1 MALNSVRQ
9 RLNQLWA
16 QSWFDPEHLEK
27 RLIEEGLEE
36 ASVYARGILLDVGC
50 GQRRHAHLFTP
61 RVERYIGLDYPA
73 VSEGIWAAAGGE
85 LVDIWA
91 DGQALPIAAG
101 AVDTVLCTQVL
112 EHVPEPARM
121 TAEIARVLRPGGH
134 ALITVPQ
141 EWGLHQEPFDFYR
154 FTRYGLAYLAE
165 KAGLEVVFIHNRGGF
180 WAMLAQRWS
189 AFLYD
194 ATCRPLRRRGHRA
207 AFVLT
212 ALVILPWVALT
223 QLVGLGLDRIHHV
236 RENTLGYVMVARKP
250 A

>member
-36 ASVYARGILLDVGC
+36 ASAYARGILLDVGC

-73 VSEGIWAAAGGE
+73 VSEGIW
-85 LVDIWA
+85 
-91 DGQALPIAAG
+91 

-212 ALVILPWVALT
+212 AMVILPWVALT